1 MQDFHSFCKNW
12 WWLENSIT
20 SFLSSTWKSL
30 RLLIVLN
37 FWKILVKKDPN
48 YKKPQDPKSFGA
60 FLKKRAPIYLGLLGL
75 FFIFAYPALTENNL
89 TSILDDSFDGN
100 DRIAVDMIKFYSG
113 PNDSG
118 IKIIEVIEEKI
129 NEKHEG
135 QKIFDDE
142 NTSANFFVEP
152 IPPFLDANDEF
163 THQVIFTFNAENN
176 QTLVYSWFVNVENGM
191 ISPIDDDTKNIQQ
204 IVDYS
209 D

>member
-1 MQDFHSFCKNW
+1 M
-12 WWLENSIT
+12 T
-20 SFLSSTWKSL
+20 
-30 RLLIVLN
+30 
-37 FWKILVKKDPN
+37 KKDPS

-60 FLKKRAPIYLGLLGL
+60 FLKKRAPIYLGLIGL
-75 FFIFAYPALTENNL
+75 FFIFAYPAITEKNL
-89 TSILDDSFDGN
+89 DSILDDSFDGN

-113 PNDSG
+113 QNDSG

-142 NTSANFFVEP
+142 NTNANFFVEP

-176 QTLVYSWFVNVENGM
+176 QTLVYSWFVNIENGM
-191 ISPIDDDTKNIQQ
+191 ISPIDDNTKNIQQ

>member
-1 MQDFHSFCKNW
+1 M
-12 WWLENSIT
+12 
-20 SFLSSTWKSL
+20 
-30 RLLIVLN
+30 
-37 FWKILVKKDPN
+37 VKKDPN
-48 YKKPQDPKSFGA
+48 YKKPQAPKSFGA

>member
-1 MQDFHSFCKNW
+1 M
-12 WWLENSIT
+12 T
-20 SFLSSTWKSL
+20 
-30 RLLIVLN
+30 
-37 FWKILVKKDPN
+37 KKDPS

-60 FLKKRAPIYLGLLGL
+60 FLKKRAPIYLGLIGL
-75 FFIFAYPALTENNL
+75 FFIFAYPAITEKNL
-89 TSILDDSFDGN
+89 DSILDDSFDGN

-113 PNDSG
+113 QNDSG

-142 NTSANFFVEP
+142 NTNANFFVEP

-176 QTLVYSWFVNVENGM
+176 QTLVYSWFVNIENGM
-191 ISPIDDDTKNIQQ
+191 ISPIDDYTKNIQQ

>member
-1 MQDFHSFCKNW
+1 MA
-12 WWLENSIT
+12 
-20 SFLSSTWKSL
+20 
-30 RLLIVLN
+30 
-37 FWKILVKKDPN
+37 KKDPN
-48 YKKPQDPKSFGA
+48 YKKPQDPKSFSA
-60 FLKKRAPIYLGLLGL
+60 FLKKRAPIYLGLIGL
-75 FFIFAYPALTENNL
+75 FLLFVYPAMTEKNL
-89 TSILDDSFDGN
+89 DSILDDSGVGDY
-100 DRIAVDMIKFYSG
+100 RIAVDMIKFYSG

-142 NTSANFFVEP
+142 NTYATFFVEP
-152 IPPFLDANDEF
+152 IPPFLEANDEF
-163 THQVIFTFNAENN
+163 THQVIFRFDAEDN
-176 QTLVYSWFVNVENGM
+176 QQLVYNWFVNIENGE